1 MVRPIL
7 FLVLSMV
14 LVGVIFF
21 RYDQSFG
28 NDGIP
33 SLGKR
38 PTYAPYYPAWIL
50 PLFVVILPVILTPF
64 YGFAKA
70 VTVTVSTCAVLFL
83 HISFY
88 YLLLLALRPLLR
100 GRISART
107 CAMLWVIPNLLYLTI
122 QEVYQP
128 THPRWV
134 LYLPG
139 PWPEHLFLVWLVG
152 CVGVLGW
159 YILQHLRFRRR
170 VLAPAT
176 PVTDPTTIHLWQ
188 EALHEVSFRNP
199 KYQLVVSPAVT
210 TPLSVGLFPRST
222 RVVLPPH
229 PNTPEQ
235 LHWVLRHEV
244 IHLARQDSA
253 TKFFLLFCTA
263 ICWFNPL
270 MWVAMKGCA
279 QDLELSCDETVL
291 LFAKP
296 EQRKEYA
303 ALLLGTAGNAQGF
316 TTCLS
321 ASASTLRSRLKL
333 ALSPAARFSG
343 ALVAGLLFFLVTMT
357 AGWVGLAWGTTS
369 GAQALDPTWDPAT
382 VSAYGAH
389 LYAPHAQPGDNIY
402 AVTDSQA
409 LYQYLSDLTL
419 APLAGTYS
427 FPTYLREFEC
437 FLSHNSDELFV
448 AIHHQVLEVVVTGD
462 GKVHSDYYY
471 IPQGFDWDYL
481 ISLLREKTST

>member
-50 PLFVVILPVILTPF
+50 PLFVVILPVILSPF
-64 YGFAKA
+64 YGFVGA

-83 HISFY
+83 HISIY
-88 YLLLLALRPLLR
+88 YLVLMALRPLLR

-134 LYLPG
+134 IYLPG
-139 PWPEHLFLVWLVG
+139 PWPEHLFLMWLVG

-170 VLAPAT
+170 VLA
-176 PVTDPTTIHLWQ
+176 
-188 EALHEVSFRNP
+188 
-199 KYQLVVSPAVT
+199 
-210 TPLSVGLFPRST
+210 
-222 RVVLPPH
+222 
-229 PNTPEQ
+229 
-235 LHWVLRHEV
+235 
-244 IHLARQDSA
+244 
-253 TKFFLLFCTA
+253 
-263 ICWFNPL
+263 
-270 MWVAMKGCA
+270 
-279 QDLELSCDETVL
+279 
-291 LFAKP
+291 
-296 EQRKEYA
+296 
-303 ALLLGTAGNAQGF
+303 
-316 TTCLS
+316 
-321 ASASTLRSRLKL
+321 
-333 ALSPAARFSG
+333 
-343 ALVAGLLFFLVTMT
+343 
-357 AGWVGLAWGTTS
+357 
-369 GAQALDPTWDPAT
+369 PTWDPAT

-462 GKVHSDYYY
+462 GKVHSDFYY

-481 ISLLREKTST
+481 TSLLREKPPRNVSNRSRLVSDGSGFLLSASHAKDPRPR